1 MSMNT
6 LRKISLR
13 KISHNIWKG
22 AKIPES
28 FAPFSDSPKII
39 WNFRTILLYLYPKTV
54 KMRIIS
60 KSTLVEYYTK
70 NPLSKTA
77 LEEWYEKT
85 KKAEW
90 TCFADIKNTFNSVD
104 AVGNQRYVFN
114 IKGNDYRLVVLILFT
129 PKTVYIRFVGTHS
142 EYDAIKDIKNI

>member
-1 MSMNT
+1 M
-6 LRKISLR
+6 
-13 KISHNIWKG
+13 
-22 AKIPES
+22 
-28 FAPFSDSPKII
+28 
-39 WNFRTILLYLYPKTV
+39 YPKTT

-70 NPLSKTA
+70 NPQSKTA
-77 LEEWYEKT
+77 LEEWFEKT

-104 AVGNQRYVFN
+104 TVGNQRFVFN